1 MMTSLLLRSMRW
13 ILSSVLLSKMIKTGI
28 FGGSFNPI
36 HNGHISLAR
45 QLREKAGLDE
55 VWLMVSPQNPLKQ
68 SSELLDDAVRMEMA
82 SMALE
87 GVEGVIASD
96 YEMHL
101 PKPSYTWN
109 TLQNLSK
116 DYPDREFVL
125 LMGGDN
131 WALFDR
137 WYHYE
142 DILANYQIVV
152 YPRKLDSNSL
162 RNQGI
167 KEDASDGC
175 ETPKLQNSLENNNLQ
190 LVEAELLNISSTE
203 IRQRIKAGKSIRRM
217 VPKPVADYIRKEGLY
232 AE

>member
-1 MMTSLLLRSMRW
+1 
-13 ILSSVLLSKMIKTGI
+13 MIRTGI

-68 SSELLDDAVRMEMA
+68 SADLLDDSIRMEMA
-82 SMALE
+82 RLALE
-87 GVEGVIASD
+87 GVEGIVASD

-109 TLQNLSK
+109 TLQGLSR

-137 WYHYE
+137 WYHAE
-142 DILANYQIVV
+142 DIKNNYEIAV
-152 YPRKLDSNSL
+152 YTRTP
-162 RNQGI
+162 G
-167 KEDASDGC
+167 
-175 ETPKLQNSLENNNLQ
+175 ETGFID
-190 LVEAELLNISSTE
+190 ISSTE
-203 IRQRIKAGKSIRRM
+203 IRQRIKAGKGIRRL
-217 VPKPVADYIRKEGLY
+217 VPKVVADYIKEKKLY
-232 AE
+232 V